1 MKKIY
6 GYLLI
11 VLAGI
16 SLLAG
21 CYKDKGNYNYS
32 TLDTFYVDSTKIPE
46 QFIVSQYA
54 TLQLPSNL
62 VYNGDKSK
70 LKYTWTTYLQ
80 SPGLTGNPA
89 TVLGTSEELSAPIAL
104 LPDTYWLEFS
114 AVDPSNGRRAS
125 HRYLMKVESV
135 GAGMMVL
142 HEINGRVECDLI
154 KTRLLEGLRDNDEV
168 IRNLYSLANPDKP
181 LTGKAVGIGM
191 YKSSN
196 IQHIN
201 IYTDN
206 EGYALSPADMR
217 VSKSFNEQFFVTPA
231 VKQPQGYFVPY
242 GLTTT
247 DFESS
252 SGFEFLVNGGKLYTN
267 MILFAFGRPSFY
279 SLMTAAGDYTAAPFP
294 LYGLGR
300 IVVYD
305 QKNGRML
312 GAGPFS
318 TALTPIVSNG
328 TAFNFQS
335 IGKEMLSI
343 SYGFGG
349 AYMVYGIFRNTED
362 DGKRFIY
369 VMDLGSSTAR
379 YVWDISSLPA
389 ISGTKLFTTG
399 TRGQLMYY
407 AAGNKVYRIKFD
419 LNAGTMDGA
428 EEALSFIP
436 AGEEITYLK
445 LCPHPGRNVPENAKD
460 KYLFI
465 GTFNNATGKGKVYMA
480 QANVT
485 SGALLPEPVAVFEDF
500 GKVKDMAFKF

>member
-1 MKKIY
+1 M
-6 GYLLI
+6 
-11 VLAGI
+11 AGT

-21 CYKDKGNYNYS
+21 CYKDKGNYNY
-32 TLDTFYVDSTKIPE
+32 TTPGTFYVDSTKIPE

-54 TLQLPSNL
+54 TLQLPANL
-62 VYNGDKSK
+62 VYDGDKSK
-70 LKYTWTTYLQ
+70 LKFTWTTYLQ
-80 SPGLTGNPA
+80 SPGLSGNPA
-89 TVLGTSEELSAPIAL
+89 DTLATSEELSAPIAL
-104 LPDTYWLEFS
+104 LPERYWLEFS

-125 HRYLMKVESV
+125 HRYTMNVESV

-142 HEINGRVECDLI
+142 HEKEGRVECDLI
-154 KTRLLEGLRDNDEV
+154 KTRLLEGLRNEDEM
-168 IRNLYSLANPDKP
+168 IRDLYSLANPDKP

-191 YKSSN
+191 YKGGN
-196 IQHIN
+196 VQHIN

-206 EGYALSPADMR
+206 EGFSLSPADMR

-267 MILFAFGRPSFY
+267 MILFALGRPSFY

-328 TAFNFQS
+328 TAFNFQN
-335 IGKEMLSI
+335 IGKEMLSV

-349 AYMVYGIFRNTED
+349 TYMVYGIFRNTED

-369 VMDLGSSTAR
+369 VMDLGASTAR
-379 YVWDISSLPA
+379 YVWDISSLPSIA
-389 ISGTKLFTTG
+389 NAKSFTTG

-407 AAGNKVYRIKFD
+407 AAGNKVYQLKFD
-419 LNAGTMDGA
+419 LSTGTVGGA
-428 EEALSFIP
+428 EDAWPFIP
-436 AGEEITYLK
+436 VGEEVTYLK

-465 GTFNNATGKGKVYMA
+465 GTYNQSTGKGKVYVV

-485 SGALLPEPVAVFEDF
+485 SGALQTDPVAVFEDF